1 MRKDE
6 TEKGWGGGKG
16 KERGGERSE
25 GKVRKDETE
34 KGRGGGGGG
43 RKGESNGERQK
54 MVITVLLEG
63 EREDRW
69 TWRDKKD
76 DGGH

>member
-6 TEKGWGGGKG
+6 TE
-16 KERGGERSE
+16 
-25 GKVRKDETE
+25 T
-34 KGRGGGGGG
+34 GRGGGGG

>member
-1 MRKDE
+1 M
-6 TEKGWGGGKG
+6 
-16 KERGGERSE
+16 
-25 GKVRKDETE
+25 
-34 KGRGGGGGG
+34 GGG

-69 TWRDKKD
+69 TWRKMMVDTDEFTGEFEKKIKHRSKD
-76 DGGH
+76 TSSTLQHRTPQKTYVITRF